1 MKAFILQNEMQ
12 QNMHKTGQ
20 YEQREQD
27 DIRKKHKN
35 NLYVESLKNISVFH
49 LNIALINVDIL
60 TAVILFYPFS
70 FLEKNVGKFHIKL
83 AHV

>member
-1 MKAFILQNEMQ
+1 MKAFILQNEIQ

-60 TAVILFYPFS
+60 TAVILFPDFD
-70 FLEKNVGKFHIKL
+70 NGTPKL
-83 AHV
+83 DFWWKKRFYC

>member
-1 MKAFILQNEMQ
+1 MKAFILQNEMP

-20 YEQREQD
+20 YEQRELD
-27 DIRKKHKN
+27 DIRKN
-35 NLYVESLKNISVFH
+35 MSVFH
-49 LNIALINVDIL
+49 LNIVLINVDIL